1 MMETRRRE
9 KTVPRIGEASMKH
22 RPEKIAA
29 PVQRSGHRR
38 LVGAMGDPRLT
49 AADAHPSNGLGLM

>member
-1 MMETRRRE
+1 
-9 KTVPRIGEASMKH
+9 MKH